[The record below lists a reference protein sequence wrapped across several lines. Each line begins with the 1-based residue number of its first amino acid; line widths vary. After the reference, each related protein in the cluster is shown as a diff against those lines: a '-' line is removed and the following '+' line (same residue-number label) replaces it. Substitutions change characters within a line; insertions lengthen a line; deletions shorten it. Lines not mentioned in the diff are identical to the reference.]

1 MLEQAQSYSSLGQPR
16 AAITLLCGA
25 YSGDQ
30 VCVRESAL
38 QIARAQKDRQ
48 TEAAVLGSLGNAYL
62 LMGEYNQAIAYLQAS
77 LKVANEI
84 NNQVIALLP

>member
-1 MLEQAQSYSSLGQPR
+1 LQLG
-16 AAITLLCGA
+16 TTKSGDLLCGA

-62 LMGEYNQAIAYLQAS
+62 LMGEYNQAIS
-77 LKVANEI
+77 LSTG
-84 NNQVIALLP
+84 